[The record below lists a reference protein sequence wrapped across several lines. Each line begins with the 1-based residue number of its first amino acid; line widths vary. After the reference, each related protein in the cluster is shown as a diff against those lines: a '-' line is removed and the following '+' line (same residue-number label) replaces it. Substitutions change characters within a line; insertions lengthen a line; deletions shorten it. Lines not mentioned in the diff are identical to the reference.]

1 MRKKIFIVIAVWIAI
16 VSGSFFWNYVEAVK
30 ARDRIAFQTARSFF
44 DQIVIARTW
53 NARHGGVYVPVT
65 GDTQPNPYLAVPG
78 RDIKISQDLTLTKIN
93 PSYMTRQMSEIA
105 AKQKGTKFHMT
116 SLLPVQPENKPTPQ
130 EKKALEAF
138 EKGVKEVGQF
148 SGTGDEAL
156 FFYMA
161 PLVTEKTCLQCHAM
175 QGYREGDIRGGISI
189 TLPFRQKIPLLTLVV
204 GHLGI
209 GLAGII
215 GILIFG
221 AKLETYYEMLQRQSV
236 IDVLTGIPNRRSFSE
251 TILREFRRA
260 RREHMPLSV
269 IMCDIDRF
277 KDYND
282 TYGHAAG
289 DECLMKVAKAIEKT
303 LSRAGDFCARYG
315 GEEFVIIL
323 PNMHSNGA
331 LNVAEKIRKN
341 VQALGI
347 VHERSSPLKIV
358 TLSLGVA
365 TMGKEGMIMSDED
378 LIRHADE
385 ALYKAKESGRN
396 RSEAFQ
402 EMS

>member
-1 MRKKIFIVIAVWIAI
+1 MRGKIFIVIAVWIAI
-16 VSGSFFWNYVEAVK
+16 VSGSFFWNFVEAVK
-30 ARDRIAFQTARSFF
+30 ARDEIAFQTARSFF

-65 GDTQPNPYLAVPG
+65 EDTQPNPYLAVPG
-78 RDIKISQDLTLTKIN
+78 RDIIISQDLTLTKIN

-105 AKQKGTKFHMT
+105 AKQKGMKFHMT

-130 EKKALEAF
+130 EEKALEAF

-148 SGTGDEAL
+148 SGTGDEAV

-161 PLVTEKTCLQCHAM
+161 PLVTEKTCLLCHAV
-175 QGYREGDIRGGISI
+175 QGYKEGDIRGGISV
-189 TLPFRQKIPLLTLVV
+189 TLPFRQKIPLITLVA
-204 GHLGI
+204 GHLAI
-209 GLAGII
+209 GLAGIV

-221 AKLETYYEMLQRQSV
+221 AKLETYYEMLQRQSD
-236 IDVLTGIPNRRSFSE
+236 IDVLTGIPNRRSFSGI
-251 TILREFRRA
+251 ILREFRRA
-260 RREHMPLSV
+260 RREHVPLSL

-289 DECLMKVAKAIEKT
+289 DECLMKVAKAMENT
-303 LSRAGDFCARYG
+303 LNRAGDFCARYG

-331 LNVAEKIRKN
+331 LNIAEKIRKN
-341 VQALGI
+341 VEALGI

-365 TMGKEGMIMSDED
+365 TMDKEGMIMSVED
-378 LIRHADE
+378 LIRRADE
-385 ALYKAKESGRN
+385 ALYKVKESGRN

>member
-1 MRKKIFIVIAVWIAI
+1 
-16 VSGSFFWNYVEAVK
+16 
-30 ARDRIAFQTARSFF
+30 
-44 DQIVIARTW
+44 
-53 NARHGGVYVPVT
+53 
-65 GDTQPNPYLAVPG
+65 
-78 RDIKISQDLTLTKIN
+78 
-93 PSYMTRQMSEIA
+93 
-105 AKQKGTKFHMT
+105 
-116 SLLPVQPENKPTPQ
+116 
-130 EKKALEAF
+130 
-138 EKGVKEVGQF
+138 
-148 SGTGDEAL
+148 
-156 FFYMA
+156 
-161 PLVTEKTCLQCHAM
+161 M